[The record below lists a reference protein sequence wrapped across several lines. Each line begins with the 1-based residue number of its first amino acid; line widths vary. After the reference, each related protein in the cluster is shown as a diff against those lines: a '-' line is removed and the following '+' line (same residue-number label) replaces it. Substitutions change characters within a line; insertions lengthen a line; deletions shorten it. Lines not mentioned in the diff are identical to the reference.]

1 MITEKL
7 LHFIWQYKLYQT
19 AELHTTDNDKLTV
32 VKSGVYNTNEGPD
45 FLMAQIKID
54 NLLLNGAIEIHIKSS
69 DWYKHK
75 HPANHA
81 YNNVILHVVFE
92 NDIDIPGLKTI
103 ELKNYLAEDLLRK
116 YSLLNDFPQAPFCKG
131 LINEPN
137 NTIADKFFFERLII
151 ERMYRKVMYIE
162 QLLSNNAND
171 WEKTALQTI
180 AKYLGGN
187 VNGSAFEQLVQTI
200 SVNQLRKIAD
210 NILAVEAIFFG
221 AANLLND
228 DKNDE
233 YFRQLK
239 QEYNY
244 YKRLFQLQQ
253 NANLKF
259 NFLRLRPVAFPTIRL
274 SQLAAFI
281 HSSPHFFSA
290 IIKENQLQFFE
301 KLFTVTASTY
311 WENHYVFDEESNN
324 SIKKIGKAT
333 IYSILINAIVPLKFA
348 YANYTG
354 QEDEK
359 ENILQLLLAIPPEK
373 NAIMTKMLDIGLHP
387 RNALESQ
394 ALLELYQNYC
404 LDKKCLQCMIG
415 KKILTK
421 S

>member
-19 AELHTTDNDKLTV
+19 AELHTTDNETLTV
-32 VKSGVYNTNEGPD
+32 VKQGVYNTNEGPD

-54 NLLLNGAIEIHIKSS
+54 DVLLNGAIEIHIKSS
-69 DWYKHK
+69 DWHKHK

-92 NDIDIPGLKTI
+92 NDIAIAGLKTI

-116 YSLLNDFPQAPFCKG
+116 YSLLNDFPQVPFCKG
-131 LINEPN
+131 LINESN
-137 NTIADKFFFERLII
+137 NTIADKLFFERLII

-187 VNGSAFEQLVQTI
+187 VNGSAFEQLVQMI

-228 DKNDE
+228 NKNDE

-324 SIKKIGKAT
+324 SIKKVGKAT

-359 ENILQLLLAIPPEK
+359 ENILQLLLAIPHEK
-373 NAIMTKMLDIGLHP
+373 NAILTKMMEAELHSK
-387 RNALESQ
+387 NALESQ
-394 ALLELYQNYC
+394 AILELYQSYC
-404 LDKKCLQCMIG
+404 LHKKCLQCMIG

-421 S
+421 P